1 MSKEIPTTL
10 VEQTKKEIPTA
21 LVEQTKKAFAPAQ
34 ELSRLVVDN
43 AEKLVALQ
51 LASVQSYFTLAF
63 SQLKAALEVDD
74 AEAFQKYIAKQN
86 ELVKSVGERFAD
98 DAQKVTE
105 LGNDFSAK
113 ALKLGQESVE
123 AVAQKAA

>member
-1 MSKEIPTTL
+1 MNKET
-10 VEQTKKEIPTA
+10 PTA
-21 LVEQTKKAFAPAQ
+21 LVEQTKKAFVPAQ

-43 AEKLVALQ
+43 TEKLVALQ
-51 LASVQSYFTLAF
+51 LASLQSYFTLAF

-86 ELVKSVGERFAD
+86 ELVKSVGEQFAA
-98 DAQKVTE
+98 DAQKVVK
-105 LGNDFSAK
+105 LGSDLSAK

-123 AVAQKAA
+123 AGTQKAA